1 LRICLANLDFIPTR
15 SSGLAVFGETLAL
28 GLAAAG
34 QEVVMVARG
43 APGAPAQERI
53 QGVEVHR
60 TAVSR
65 GDWVAYAWQ
74 AAPLIAR
81 LAAQRPF
88 DIVHFLDVHFAWR
101 FHGSYIA
108 SLHQSFLQRLVSDQG
123 RPYHANWQELVFRSF
138 YYRVAR
144 WWAEIPSLRRA
155 THLISVSR
163 NTADAF
169 VVEGHLLPERV
180 TVIPTGINLDR
191 LRRRDASALRQRL
204 GLEGKRVLLYVG
216 FCTPRKGLVYLAQA
230 MAQVAPEAR
239 LVIVGRWE
247 AAYRQEFYQALGA
260 ERERVI
266 EIGYALDEELP
277 VYYSLADLLVF
288 PTLLEGF
295 GIPLVEALA
304 CGTPVV
310 TTEHTGASAETAG
323 PGALTVPPHNAAA
336 LAEAINHLLRDEA
349 LRQRLASDGQDWA
362 RQRYDQHRMIA
373 DYLAVYERF
382 RQRRV

>member
-1 LRICLANLDFIPTR
+1 MRICLANLDFIPSR

-43 APGAPAQERI
+43 VPGAPAQERI
-53 QGVEVHR
+53 QGIEVHR

-81 LAAQRPF
+81 LATEQPF

-101 FHGSYIA
+101 FHGPYIA
-108 SLHQSFLQRLVSDQG
+108 NLHQSFLQRLVSDQG
-123 RPYHANWQELVFRSF
+123 RPYHTNWRELVFRAF

-169 VVEGHLLPERV
+169 VAEGHLLPERV
-180 TVIPTGINLDR
+180 TVIPTGIDLDR
-191 LRRRDASALRQRL
+191 LRRRDARVLRQRL

-230 MAQVAPEAR
+230 MAQVAPEVC

-247 AAYRQEFYQALGA
+247 PAYRQEFYQALGA

-266 EIGYALDEELP
+266 EIGYAPDEDLP

-310 TTEHTGASAETAG
+310 TTEHSGASAETAG
-323 PGALTVPPHNAAA
+323 PGALTAPPRNAAA
-336 LAEAINHLLRDEA
+336 LAEAINRLLRDEP
-349 LRQRLASDGQDWA
+349 LRQRLASEGQAWA
-362 RQRYDQHRMIA
+362 RQRYDQRRMIA

-382 RQRRV
+382 RRRGV